1 MVRNSWGDLM
11 SFIDI
16 SEVKDRLKS
25 GDVIR
30 LDHREGAFHVV
41 NLAIDRSSVVL
52 KREGVVLYEFETSE
66 VLEHILTLNG
76 VVVSKNTSDG
86 EEITDT
92 TRYRTQSG
100 KQLYDVLA
108 DDLLTPEEFRG
119 SIKKDVYKYV
129 FRYKEKGGIASL
141 EKAKATIDVLIAY
154 EKELGEID

>member
-1 MVRNSWGDLM
+1 MMKV
-11 SFIDI
+11 FIDV
-16 SEVKDRLKS
+16 SDVKERLREGDMVQLSGKEGDYEVASLGLDGNSALLKQYNTLHE
-25 GDVIR
+25 GLVDDLVDYITVYNGIRVIR
-30 LDHREGAFHVV
+30 DHTQE
-41 NLAIDRSSVVL
+41 
-52 KREGVVLYEFETSE
+52 E
-66 VLEHILTLNG
+66 VT
-76 VVVSKNTSDG
+76 NTS
-86 EEITDT
+86 
-92 TRYRTQSG
+92 RYRTQSG

>member
-1 MVRNSWGDLM
+1 MKVFVDV
-11 SFIDI
+11 
-16 SEVKDRLKS
+16 SEVKERLS
-25 GDVIR
+25 EGDTVTLRGKVGEYEIASFG
-30 LDHREGAFHVV
+30 LDE
-41 NLAIDRSSVVL
+41 NSVLL
-52 KREGVVLYEFETSE
+52 KQYNTLHE
-66 VLEHILTLNG
+66 VLVDDLVSHIMTYNG
-76 VVVSKNTSDG
+76 IRVEQDHVR
-86 EEITDT
+86 EEITET
-92 TRYRTQSG
+92 SRYRTQSG

>member
-1 MVRNSWGDLM
+1 MKVFVDV
-11 SFIDI
+11 
-16 SEVKDRLKS
+16 SEVKERLS
-25 GDVIR
+25 EGDTVTLRGKVGEYEIASFGLDENSVLLKQYNTLHEVLVDDLVSHIMTYNGIR
-30 LDHREGAFHVV
+30 VEQDHVREE
-41 NLAIDRSSVVL
+41 NT
-52 KREGVVLYEFETSE
+52 ETS
-66 VLEHILTLNG
+66 
-76 VVVSKNTSDG
+76 
-86 EEITDT
+86 
-92 TRYRTQSG
+92 RYRTQSG

>member
-1 MVRNSWGDLM
+1 LVDDLVDY
-11 SFIDI
+11 ITVYNGI
-16 SEVKDRLKS
+16 R
-25 GDVIR
+25 VIR
-30 LDHREGAFHVV
+30 DHTQE
-41 NLAIDRSSVVL
+41 
-52 KREGVVLYEFETSE
+52 E
-66 VLEHILTLNG
+66 VT
-76 VVVSKNTSDG
+76 NTS
-86 EEITDT
+86 
-92 TRYRTQSG
+92 RYRTQSG

>member
-1 MVRNSWGDLM
+1 MKVFVDV
-11 SFIDI
+11 
-16 SEVKDRLKS
+16 SEVKERLS
-25 GDVIR
+25 EGDTVTLRGKVGEYEIASFG
-30 LDHREGAFHVV
+30 LDG
-41 NLAIDRSSVVL
+41 NSVLL
-52 KREGVVLYEFETSE
+52 KQYTTLHE
-66 VLEHILTLNG
+66 VLVDDLVSHILTYNG
-76 VVVSKNTSDG
+76 IRVEQDPLQ

>member
-1 MVRNSWGDLM
+1 MMGYT
-11 SFIDI
+11 
-16 SEVKDRLKS
+16 DRLTIKAC
-25 GDVIR
+25 
-30 LDHREGAFHVV
+30 LREG
-41 NLAIDRSSVVL
+41 DRVRL
-52 KREGVVLYEFETSE
+52 KGDDGEYKVASLGFDGNVALLSQHTTLSE
-66 VLEHILTLNG
+66 VLVSDLIARITEYNG
-76 VVVSKNTSDG
+76 MPVEQDPMR

-141 EKAKATIDVLIAY
+141 EKAKATLDVLIAY

>member
-1 MVRNSWGDLM
+1 MGY
-11 SFIDI
+11 IDV
-16 SEVKDRLKS
+16 SEIKERL
-25 GDVIR
+25 
-30 LDHREGAFHVV
+30 REGDIIQLSGKDGDYKVTSLGLDGNTTLLQQYNTLHEVVV
-41 NLAIDRSSVVL
+41 NDLI
-52 KREGVVLYEFETSE
+52 
-66 VLEHILTLNG
+66 EHITFYNG
-76 VVVSKNTSDG
+76 APVARPLVQ

-92 TRYRTQSG
+92 SRYRTQSG